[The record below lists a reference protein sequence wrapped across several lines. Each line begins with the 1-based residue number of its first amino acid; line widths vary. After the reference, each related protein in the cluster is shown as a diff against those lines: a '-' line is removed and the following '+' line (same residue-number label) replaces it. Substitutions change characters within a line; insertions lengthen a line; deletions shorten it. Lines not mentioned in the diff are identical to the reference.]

1 LGGEEDNAYVKLCGL
16 SRENKYRK
24 EIRYLN
30 QKMNLLRTV
39 VTVRAMRTLAAL
51 PGQNVGLMNNCI
63 KNSQENFASGHE
75 SSSQGP
81 KLLY

>member
-1 LGGEEDNAYVKLCGL
+1 
-16 SRENKYRK
+16 
-24 EIRYLN
+24 
-30 QKMNLLRTV
+30 MNLLRTV

-51 PGQNVGLMNNCI
+51 PGQNVGPMNNCI